1 MRSIGSFES
10 SKNEEI
16 AMKCFS
22 QTIHELKRLRSYT
35 TRSRISTE
43 RMKSERSVAEIELH
57 NAILD
62 LK

>member
-43 RMKSERSVAEIELH
+43 RMSERSVAEIELH